1 MRNKKAPQTVSA
13 RHDAREH
20 LSIEA
25 YHKLN
30 RASAV
35 SQFVGG
41 DLIHRELS
49 GLHQLYIPHIFSYLN
64 EDIDFVLNELK
75 AKGAY
80 FHERRSLNNFHR
92 DRVITFEQI
101 AE

>member
-41 DLIHRELS
+41 ELS

-75 AKGAY
+75 AKG
-80 FHERRSLNNFHR
+80 LCR
-92 DRVITFEQI
+92 DFLAQQKDRGDRTHV
-101 AE
+101 

>member
-1 MRNKKAPQTVSA
+1 MCNKKAPQTVSA

-75 AKGAY
+75 AKG
-80 FHERRSLNNFHR
+80 LCR
-92 DRVITFEQI
+92 DFLAQQKDRGDKTHV
-101 AE
+101 

>member
-1 MRNKKAPQTVSA
+1 MHTENSIQRVSV
-13 RHDAREH
+13 RCDDTGTFREH

-25 YHKLN
+25 YHKLI

-35 SQFVGG
+35 THFVGL
-41 DLIHRELS
+41 DLKQRELS

-75 AKGAY
+75 AKG
-80 FHERRSLNNFHR
+80 LCR
-92 DRVITFEQI
+92 DFLAQQKDRGDRTHV
-101 AE
+101 